1 MRIGE
6 TESVLELGRSLMR
19 LGIKPFDAL
28 HAACA
33 IIVGVDLFI
42 TTDDAL
48 LRKLRGYPDLK
59 ALPPGDAL
67 AHVEHWYEN

>member
-1 MRIGE
+1 MFFAI
-6 TESVLELGRSLMR
+6 VR
-19 LGIKPFDAL
+19 LTINANTDP
-28 HAACA
+28 
-33 IIVGVDLFI
+33 FI

-67 AHVEHWYEN
+67 SQVGHWYEN